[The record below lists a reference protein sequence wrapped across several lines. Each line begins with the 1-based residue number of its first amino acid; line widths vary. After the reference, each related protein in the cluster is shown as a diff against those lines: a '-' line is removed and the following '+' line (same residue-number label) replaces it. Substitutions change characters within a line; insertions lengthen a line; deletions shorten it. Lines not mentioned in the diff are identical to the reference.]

1 MQATPR
7 ITSDDCPCPAEQLVF
22 NSYLTNCSTCI
33 MASEQVPTL
42 PLNLTSAAPVKVL
55 LQSNWADEQRAQF
68 IFHSFSHTA

>member
-7 ITSDDCPCPAEQLVF
+7 ITSGDCPCPAEQLVF
-22 NSYLTNCSTCI
+22 DSHLTNCATCI
-33 MASEQVPTL
+33 MAIEQLLTL
-42 PLNLTSAAPVKVL
+42 PLILTSAASVKVL